1 MMWNR
6 EIAGIVIN
14 LLMAASVLFLII
26 KRKQLGNYIE
36 YFITALGLLT
46 AIEIFNS
53 VLMIINPQ
61 YNSSAVYI
69 IGINFFVF
77 LFFLIYF
84 YKVLYTKR
92 LKNFSLIIIGLFFL
106 NYILSALMIND
117 FFSHFSFFSYFIE
130 IILVMASVYLVLSQT
145 FNSDKVLSL
154 STYFPF
160 WVCISLLVT
169 YLGILPLLIISNT
182 AAKMM
187 NLEIF
192 FTILFIVNVVGY
204 LILLIGIFRARKEN
218 EVAL

>member
-1 MMWNR
+1 MNWNR
-6 EIAGIVIN
+6 EIAGLIIN
-14 LLMAASVLFLII
+14 LLMAATVFFLIL
-26 KRKQLGNYIE
+26 KRKQLGSHIE
-36 YFITALGLLT
+36 YFIAAIGLLT
-46 AIEIFNS
+46 TIEIFNS
-53 VLMIINPQ
+53 IQMIINPK
-61 YNSSAVYI
+61 YNSSAVYV

-77 LFFLIYF
+77 LLFLIYF

-92 LKNFSLIIIGLFFL
+92 LKNFSLINIGLFFL
-106 NYILSALMIND
+106 NYILSAILIEN
-117 FFSHFSFFSYFIE
+117 FFGQFSFFSYFVE
-130 IILVMASVYLVLSQT
+130 IVLVMGSIYLVLSQT

-192 FTILFIVNVVGY
+192 FSILFLVNIIGY
-204 LILLIGIFRARKEN
+204 SILLIGIFRAKKEN
-218 EVAL
+218 EVSL